1 MPIEELDVALD
12 QVYLNLNKEQQRFN
26 AWLAENEKD
35 KKDKMF
41 KKKKLKKIAEL
52 DKLREKIA
60 LIERIKDQK
69 TPFYEKLPKD
79 SAFYKHYMCILQQ
92 NRLEET
98 TSKKVVE
105 DRAVLINAA
114 KSIPSQIT
122 SKIIRN

>member
-69 TPFYEKLPKD
+69 TPFYE
-79 SAFYKHYMCILQQ
+79 
-92 NRLEET
+92 
-98 TSKKVVE
+98 
-105 DRAVLINAA
+105 
-114 KSIPSQIT
+114 
-122 SKIIRN
+122 